1 MDYADVQSRRRI
13 VLDHVIDIATVV
25 LISLASVATAWCGY
39 EAARWNDLQA
49 LNYSR
54 VNTAHVDASI
64 ASDRSNTLRMI
75 DIGLFVQYENA
86 LFRHDTAFA
95 AYIKRRFRPEFRAA
109 LDAWLKTKPYT
120 NARAPLSPFA
130 MPEYRLR
137 TDEAFAAATQR
148 ARVRLDEA
156 VNANDLSDKYVFV
169 TVLFAS
175 VTFLSGVAMKARYP
189 FNATLTIVAA
199 VLLLVSI
206 ARFFNYP
213 IR

>member
-1 MDYADVQSRRRI
+1 MNYADAQSRRRI
-13 VLDHVIDIATVV
+13 VLDRVIDVTTVV
-25 LISLASVATAWCGY
+25 LMSLASVATAWCGY
-39 EAARWNDLQA
+39 EAARWSELQA

-54 VNTAHVDASI
+54 VSAAHIDASI

-86 LFRHDTAFA
+86 LFRHDEAFA

-109 LDAWLKTKPYT
+109 LDAWVKTKPDT

-130 MPEYRLR
+130 MPEYRLK
-137 TDEAFAAATQR
+137 TDEAFAAASAR
-148 ARVRLDEA
+148 ARARLDEA
-156 VNANDLSDKYVFV
+156 VSANELSDKYVFV

-189 FNATLTIVAA
+189 FNLTLTIVAA
-199 VLLLVSI
+199 ALLLVSI